1 VPIAVLTLA
10 KLVLLLLLYLFLWRA
25 VRTVA
30 TDLRAPTTAVKAP
43 PPRPATAP
51 AASSSGSR
59 GRNRRLPRE
68 LVVHPADGPPRVV
81 PLGSASLKFGRA
93 GSVDVPLTDVYV
105 SDEHAEVLPDR
116 DDSGWLVRDLGSTNG
131 TFLNGAKVTGPT
143 ALAAG
148 DQIRMGKTRI
158 EVRR

>member
-1 VPIAVLTLA
+1 MPVAVLTLA
-10 KLVLLLLLYLFLWRA
+10 KLALLLLLYVFLYRA

-30 TDLRAPTTAVKAP
+30 TDLRAGSGNTAKTP
-43 PPRPATAP
+43 PPRPATAAST
-51 AASSSGSR
+51 AATSKR
-59 GRNRRLPRE
+59 VRRLPRE
-68 LVVHPADGPPRVV
+68 LVVHPQEGPPQVV
-81 PLGSASLKFGRA
+81 TLGASALKFGRA
-93 GSVDVPLTDVYV
+93 GEVQVRLTDVYV

-116 DDSGWLVRDLGSTNG
+116 DDAGWLVRDLGSTNG

-143 ALAAG
+143 PLAAG